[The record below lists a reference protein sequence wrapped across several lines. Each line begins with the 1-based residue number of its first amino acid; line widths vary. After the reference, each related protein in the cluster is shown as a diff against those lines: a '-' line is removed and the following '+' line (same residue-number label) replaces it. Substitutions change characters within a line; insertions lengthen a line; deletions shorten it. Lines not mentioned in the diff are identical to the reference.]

1 MTKHEIDCEQA
12 LKQLFEYIDHELPES
27 DRGAMQHHLHTCKSC
42 FSRYEFE
49 RRLKEKVGGL
59 RSDEDTVSSEVG
71 DRIKKLLKSF

>member
-12 LKQLFEYIDHELPES
+12 LKQVFEYIDHELAEGER
-27 DRGAMQHHLHTCKSC
+27 DAMQHHLHTCKSC

-49 RRLKEKVGGL
+49 RRLKEKLGDL
-59 RSDEDTVSSEVG
+59 PREEVSSGVS